1 MIPSDLIER
10 ASAVRIEDEIE
21 RRRIKLVGRVDRC
34 GPCPLCGGKDCFSIN
49 TRKQVF
55 LCRGCVARG
64 NVIALVRFLDGCG
77 LLEALEYLTGERAP
91 APSRPAP
98 AATDAPS
105 DDDRD
110 ARALM
115 FAKQIVSEM
124 RPILGTPGETYL
136 RDIRRIDT
144 EAIADVLE
152 RIDAIGWHPAVY
164 FNEPG
169 HALHGRKAA
178 IAKHARLA
186 EAASAQAEQWC
197 AEVRA
202 ETKTGQPA
210 PDRPTG
216 ADAPEEPP
224 RPRLVAMDATTEEL
238 QHLLAEQPRGLLY
251 VRDELSGWF
260 GNHDRYGGNGGDRA
274 FFLEAW
280 DGGSYIVDRVKHRS
294 KPLRISRAALGIL
307 GGMQPDRLREA
318 LAGADDGLAARFA
331 YIWPEPPPISKLANE
346 PDETMRDR
354 RWRLVEAARRLYG
367 LKMSVDAAGA
377 PAPGLL
383 RLDRNARALFD
394 ELRQE
399 AMQRARSS
407 RGLAGGWHGKTPGRA
422 LRFALVFEL
431 LMWSASDGS
440 EPLVIGGGAMARAGC
455 YLDYLAGMFDRV
467 TAGLAISREEA
478 DAEAIARHVIST
490 RPTALNEREL
500 YQLPGWA
507 WLRDNERRSHA
518 LRLLADAG
526 WIRRL
531 GAAGRG
537 RPRGDWQIS
546 PRLWETSP

>member
-1 MIPSDLIER
+1 VWIVLI
-10 ASAVRIEDEIE
+10 
-21 RRRIKLVGRVDRC
+21 G
-34 GPCPLCGGKDCFSIN
+34 
-49 TRKQVF
+49 
-55 LCRGCVARG
+55 
-64 NVIALVRFLDGCG
+64 
-77 LLEALEYLTGERAP
+77 
-91 APSRPAP
+91 APSTGKTPAQRPIIE
-98 AATDAPS
+98 TCRVVE
-105 DDDRD
+105 RD
-110 ARALM
+110 A
-115 FAKQIVSEM
+115 
-124 RPILGTPGETYL
+124 
-136 RDIRRIDT
+136 
-144 EAIADVLE
+144 
-152 RIDAIGWHPAVY
+152 
-164 FNEPG
+164 EPEWQ
-169 HALHGRKAA
+169 AA
-178 IAKHARLA
+178 IAEHARLA
-186 EAASAQAEQWC
+186 EAASAQVEQWC
-197 AEVRA
+197 ADVRA
-202 ETKTGQPA
+202 ATKTGQPA

-238 QHLLAEQPRGLLY
+238 QHLLSEQPRGLLY

-422 LRFALVFEL
+422 LRLALVFEL

-440 EPLVIGGGAMARAGC
+440 EPLVIGGGAMARVGC

-478 DAEAIARHVIST
+478 DAEAIARHIIST

-526 WIRRL
+526 WIRRP
-531 GAAGRG
+531 GTAGRG

-546 PRLWETSP
+546 PRLWEISP